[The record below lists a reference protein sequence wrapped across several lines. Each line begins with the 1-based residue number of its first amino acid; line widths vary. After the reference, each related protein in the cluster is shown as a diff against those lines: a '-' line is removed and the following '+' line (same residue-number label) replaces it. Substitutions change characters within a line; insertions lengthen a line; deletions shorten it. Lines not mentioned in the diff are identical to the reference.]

1 MKKPPIKV
9 STTTTPPKKRKVSST
24 VFSKEHPS
32 PHAFKPRDPETG
44 EIDPRINREGKPKN
58 QTTLLSRSL
67 REQLAAPAPKEVAE
81 GLGLGRNASWS
92 ACITTYLL
100 RASLSRDTFLQAIEI
115 IGRLTEPKG
124 PQTAIG
130 IAFAEDAETGHVGP
144 KIDVHFVTS
153 DGTGRMSEE
162 SQRMCDALDRGESY
176 LPPTV
181 NGTLRP
187 VAKLRTPALML
198 GCEE

>member
-1 MKKPPIKV
+1 MKKPMIKV
-9 STTTTPPKKRKVSST
+9 STTTTPPRKRKVSST
-24 VFSKEHPS
+24 VFTKEHPS

-67 REQLAAPAPKEVAE
+67 RKQLAAPAPKEVAE
-81 GLGLGRNASWS
+81 GLGLERNASWS
-92 ACITTYLL
+92 MCITHYLL
-100 RASLSRDTFLQAIEI
+100 RAALSRDTFLQAIEI

-130 IAFAEDAETGHVGP
+130 ISFNEDEDTGQAKP
-144 KIDVHFVTS
+144 TIAVHFTTS
-153 DGTGRMSEE
+153 DGDGHMSEE
-162 SQRMCDALDRGESY
+162 SQQMCDALDRGESY
-176 LPPTV
+176 LPP
-181 NGTLRP
+181 P
-187 VAKLRTPALML
+187 VKMKTPALML